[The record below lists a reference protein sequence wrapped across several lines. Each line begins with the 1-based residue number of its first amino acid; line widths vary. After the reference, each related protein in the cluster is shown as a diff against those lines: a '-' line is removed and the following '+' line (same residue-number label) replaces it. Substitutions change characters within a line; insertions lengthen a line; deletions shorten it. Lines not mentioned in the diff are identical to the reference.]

1 MKIKFLITIGVLL
14 VLLACGG
21 KKGQGTNPA
30 PYFSLKDINGRT
42 VTLEDFKGR
51 PFILVFW
58 ATWCPTCRKEVSLLN
73 KLAQEGH
80 KVVAV
85 ALNRD
90 REQVR
95 RFVEEH
101 HIVYPVLMGTY
112 QVTIDYG
119 NVRFI
124 PTAFFINAKGY
135 IVEKSV
141 GMLSEEKAQEFF
153 KENAP

>member
-1 MKIKFLITIGVLL
+1 MKLKVLITIGVLL

-21 KKGQGTNPA
+21 KREQGASPA
-30 PYFSLKDINGRT
+30 PYFSLRDVNGKT
-42 VTLEDFKGR
+42 VTLEDFKGE
-51 PFILVFW
+51 PFVLVFW
-58 ATWCPTCRKEVSLLN
+58 ATWCPTCRKEIPLLN

-80 KVVAV
+80 RVVAV

-119 NVRFI
+119 NIRFL
-124 PTAFFINAKGY
+124 PTIFFINGKGY

-141 GMLSEEKAQEFF
+141 GMLSEEKAQEFL
-153 KENAP
+153 KEN